1 MDNWTQRDSSAV
13 ETYSK
18 LASSIIRSTV
28 WRQAD
33 HVRLMWITILA
44 LKDRDGEVM
53 GSVGG
58 MADAARITEEQAED
72 ALRCLMAPDP
82 KSRTKDLEGRRLVE
96 IRGGWRVVTHEY
108 YRAIADIDERRA
120 RDAERKRLERAASK
134 DSPRTSG
141 TVRDIRTS
149 DAEADAVFRENS
161 LSEGSSP
168 DPDSDARES
177 GAPPLKQAA
186 PRGLTPG
193 AQPVLL
199 FKFPKGWKPAKDH
212 QTLGRSLGLSDEAML
227 ERAFHCRNKTYT
239 HGFSDPDDQF
249 NRELAWLRTE
259 LETAN
264 HKKAL
269 NERRANRSETPGN
282 TRKPSDKRAAPVF
295 GGGGTGRS

>member
-1 MDNWTQRDSSAV
+1 M

-28 WRQAD
+28 WRQPD
-33 HVRLMWITILA
+33 HIRLMWITILA

-58 MADAARITEEQAED
+58 MADAARITEEQAEE
-72 ALRCLMAPDP
+72 AIACLMAPDP
-82 KSRTKDLEGRRLVE
+82 KSRTKDLEGRRLVA

-108 YRAIADIDERRA
+108 YRSIADQDERRA
-120 RDAERKRLERAASK
+120 RDAERKRAERAASK
-134 DSPRTSG
+134 DSPRTSE

-149 DAEADAVFRENS
+149 EADAVFSESS

-168 DPDSDARES
+168 DPDSDAREAE
-177 GAPPLKQAA
+177 GPPLKQAA

-193 AQPVLL
+193 ARPVLL
-199 FKFPKGWKPAKDH
+199 FKFPKGWKPTKDH
-212 QTLGRSLGLSDEAML
+212 KTLGHSLGLTDEQML
-227 ERAFHCRNKTYT
+227 ERAFHCRNKTYE

-259 LETAN
+259 VETAN
-264 HKKAL
+264 HKKAIH
-269 NERRANRSETPGN
+269 ERRANHSETPGN
-282 TRKPSDKRAAPVF
+282 TRSSSDKRPAPVF
-295 GGGGTGRS
+295 GGGGTRRP

>member
-141 TVRDIRTS
+141 TVREIRTS

-168 DPDSDARES
+168 DPDSDAREPE
-177 GAPPLKQAA
+177 GPELKQAA
-186 PRGLTPG
+186 PRSSRTLG
-193 AQPVLL
+193 ARGVPL
-199 FKFPKGWKPAKDH
+199 FEFPKDWKPSKDH
-212 QTLGRSLGLSDEAML
+212 QALGRSLGLTDEAML
-227 ERAFHCRNKTYT
+227 ERAFHCRNKTYEHPFT
-239 HGFSDPDDQF
+239 DPDKQF
-249 NRELAWLRTE
+249 NRELAWLKAET
-259 LETAN
+259 ETAN

-269 NERRANRSETPGN
+269 HERRANRSETPGN

-295 GGGGTGRS
+295 GGGGTR